1 MYKLRGYS
9 TPYSRD
15 QRSSPTSFSCGL
27 PLSTASTRPTPP
39 PCSHA
44 GWWMQAQV
52 VARPTALSAATC
64 PALRRPGCRRPGPL
78 LQACSVLKSS
88 PSARGGSG
96 ERRARG
102 RVRKL
107 YSRTQFFD
115 MRLSGMQAS
124 EGLCSSE
131 HAWPGTARRPARG
144 PPSCARESRALRLT
158 TGQGLLQDPRPT
170 AVRGNP
176 SSSPAQGCVELAPR
190 PPRQLHTKCTHG
202 AGSRSTLPP
211 SCARESRAL
220 RLTAGQG
227 LLQDPRP
234 TAVRGNPSSSP
245 VSTKLCGAR
254 TT

>member
-1 MYKLRGYS
+1 MWRTTTS
-9 TPYSRD
+9 PP
-15 QRSSPTSFSCGL
+15 SS
-27 PLSTASTRPTPP
+27 A
-39 PCSHA
+39 
-44 GWWMQAQV
+44 
-52 VARPTALSAATC
+52 
-64 PALRRPGCRRPGPL
+64 
-78 LQACSVLKSS
+78 
-88 PSARGGSG
+88 
-96 ERRARG
+96 RRARAVPAFFL
-102 RVRKL
+102 RVGCKL

-115 MRLSGMQAS
+115 MRLSGMQAP

-131 HAWPGTARRPARG
+131 HAWPGTARRPARR

-245 VSTKLCGAR
+245 AQSCVWSSNQDLLASCTRSAR
-254 TT
+254 TGRARSTLG

>member
-1 MYKLRGYS
+1 MWRTTTS
-9 TPYSRD
+9 PP
-15 QRSSPTSFSCGL
+15 SS
-27 PLSTASTRPTPP
+27 A
-39 PCSHA
+39 
-44 GWWMQAQV
+44 
-52 VARPTALSAATC
+52 
-64 PALRRPGCRRPGPL
+64 
-78 LQACSVLKSS
+78 
-88 PSARGGSG
+88 
-96 ERRARG
+96 RRARAVPAFFL
-102 RVRKL
+102 RVGCKL

-115 MRLSGMQAS
+115 MRLSGMQAP

-131 HAWPGTARRPARG
+131 HAWPGTARRPARR

-245 VSTKLCGAR
+245 AQGCVELAPRPPRQLHTKCTHGTGSRSTLG
-254 TT
+254 